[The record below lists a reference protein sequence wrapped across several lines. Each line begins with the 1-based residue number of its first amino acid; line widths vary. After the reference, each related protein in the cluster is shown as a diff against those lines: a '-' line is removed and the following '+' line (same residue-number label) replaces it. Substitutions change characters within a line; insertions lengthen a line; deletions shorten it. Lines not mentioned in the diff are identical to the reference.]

1 MDSAIVIHNCS
12 YNMLNRIVVLVGMF
26 ASSVVDHGFQPRSDQ
41 AKDSKIGFCCFSAT
55 YAALRSKSKN
65 W

>member
-1 MDSAIVIHNCS
+1 
-12 YNMLNRIVVLVGMF
+12 MF
-26 ASSVVDHGFQPRSDQ
+26 VSSVVDHGFQPRSDQ

-55 YAALRSKSKN
+55 YAALRSKNKN